1 MKLRR
6 KVSSLPPLSIPYPDS
21 YIFPL
26 DTDTCI
32 RHDFAFCVLLR
43 FLDPPTF
50 ISFLPNLNFVS
61 FFIVLSDFAGFDRQR
76 WSGRRLRS
84 TKIESSWWNESRNS
98 RDYQGIGIYRRNGS
112 RARLP
117 TRIRATFRRHGRLIE
132 CVKRGLVVNS
142 YTEKERERERQK
154 IDEAWP
160 SLIAR
165 CSGTWRFMRR
175 VGTNL
180 ENGAHEMVYDAAF
193 SIIPRFCRDLNRNLE
208 LFFGFRSILISSS
221 KNILPMELL
230 FFLNR
235 IRK

>member
-1 MKLRR
+1 MNFMKPRDGYGDEKVSRALMKLRR

-142 YTEKERERERQK
+142 YTEKGRERERDRK
-154 IDEAWP
+154 STRRDRHWLLGAAERDGLWEEWE
-160 SLIAR
+160 L
-165 CSGTWRFMRR
+165 TWKMALTKWFTM
-175 VGTNL
+175 L
-180 ENGAHEMVYDAAF
+180 
-193 SIIPRFCRDLNRNLE
+193 
-208 LFFGFRSILISSS
+208 RSASFHDSVEI
-221 KNILPMELL
+221 
-230 FFLNR
+230 
-235 IRK
+235 